1 MNPELNALL
10 GPASRTP
17 DLTEMRR
24 DSPLRKRLL
33 AWVQGIFYV
42 LTGVWPLIS
51 IGTFQAVTGPKID
64 LWLVKTAGVL
74 IIAIGATLLMG
85 AWRRRIGPELM
96 FLGAASAASLAG
108 IDLVY
113 ALSGRISDIYLL
125 DAGVEI
131 LLVLLW
137 GAAGWKPGQPAQRGR
152 RRTPL
157 LH

>member
-1 MNPELNALL
+1 MNPELYPLL
-10 GPASRTP
+10 ETSRRAPGATGTSREAP
-17 DLTEMRR
+17 
-24 DSPLRKRLL
+24 PRKRFL
-33 AWVQGIFYV
+33 AWFQGVFYL

-74 IIAIGATLLMG
+74 IITVGVTLLIGAR
-85 AWRRRIGPELM
+85 RRRIGPELM
-96 FLGAASAASLAG
+96 FLGAASAAGLAG

-125 DAGVEI
+125 DAAVEI

-137 GAAGWKPGQPAQRGR
+137 GAAGWKPGKPVHKSR